1 MVTVFARYAVQDD
14 EIYQIDTSWS
24 MGLEASGLLGDDDR
38 AGLAYG
44 AVEIGDAY
52 KAANAG
58 VAHESEI
65 SVEAY
70 YSVKVNDGLSI
81 SPHVQW
87 VDNPGGVDMDGA
99 AGDKGDLSVYSMRA
113 QMSF

>member
-44 AVEIGDAY
+44 AVGLGDAY
-52 KAANAG
+52 TAATAG
-58 VAHESEI
+58 VAHASEI

-99 AGDKGDLSVYSMRA
+99 VGDKGDLSVYSLRA